1 MEEWLYEAD
10 PGYTYLVVSLD
21 IENKGYES
29 FSTNS
34 FYFSVIVSNVEYD
47 TTWVGLED
55 KLKAVD
61 LLNGGSTSGKLAF
74 EVPKDVSTTSYQL
87 KYQAWESYNIEWIA
101 Q

>member
-1 MEEWLYEAD
+1 MYEAD

-47 TTWVGLED
+47 TAWVALED
-55 KLKAVD
+55 ELKTVD
-61 LLNGGSTSGKLAF
+61 LLNGGSTSGKLTF
-74 EVPKDVSTTSYQL
+74 EVPEEVTSTGNQL
-87 KYQAWESYNIEWIA
+87 KYQAWETYNIKWIKE
-101 Q
+101 